1 MRLAKLNCQQD
12 KGEIMLYEDIKKANI
27 LAMKEKDSIARS
39 FYSVLLNKIML
50 ENIKKREKGG
60 QVEDAD
66 IFNILQKTIK
76 ELEEEKVNYSKVG
89 NSEEVENISKQIEIA
104 KKYLPKLL
112 GRDEI
117 NEIILSLPDKSI
129 PFVMK
134 HFKTNYNG
142 LCDMRM
148 VQEVL
153 KEL

>member
-1 MRLAKLNCQQD
+1 
-12 KGEIMLYEDIKKANI
+12 MLYDEIKKANI
-27 LAMKEKDSIARS
+27 LAMKEKDSVARS

-50 ENIKKREKGG
+50 ENIKKREKGEE
-60 QVEDAD
+60 VADAD

-76 ELEEEKVNYSKVG
+76 ELEEEKTNYSKVG
-89 NSEEVENISKQIEIA
+89 NNEEVEVISKQIEIA

-112 GRDEI
+112 SRDEI
-117 NEIILSLPDKSI
+117 KEIILSLPDKSI

-142 LCDMRM
+142 LCDMRV

-153 KEL
+153 REI

>member
-1 MRLAKLNCQQD
+1 
-12 KGEIMLYEDIKKANI
+12 MLYDEIKKANI
-27 LAMKEKDSIARS
+27 LAMKEKDSVARS

-50 ENIKKREKGG
+50 ENIKKREKG
-60 QVEDAD
+60 EEEADAD

-76 ELEEEKVNYSKVG
+76 ELEEEKANYSKVG
-89 NSEEVENISKQIEIA
+89 NNEEVEVISKQIEIA

-112 GRDEI
+112 SRDEI
-117 NEIILSLPDKSI
+117 KEIILSLPDKSI

-142 LCDMRM
+142 LCDMRV

-153 KEL
+153 REI

>member
-1 MRLAKLNCQQD
+1 
-12 KGEIMLYEDIKKANI
+12 MLYDEIKKANI
-27 LAMKEKDSIARS
+27 LAMKEKDSVARS

-50 ENIKKREKGG
+50 ENIKKREKGEE
-60 QVEDAD
+60 VADAD

-76 ELEEEKVNYSKVG
+76 ELEEEKANYSKVG
-89 NSEEVENISKQIEIA
+89 NNEEVEVIYKQIEIA

-112 GRDEI
+112 SRDEI
-117 NEIILSLPDKSI
+117 KEIILSLPDKSI

-142 LCDMRM
+142 LCDMRV

-153 KEL
+153 REI

>member
-1 MRLAKLNCQQD
+1 
-12 KGEIMLYEDIKKANI
+12 MLYDEIKKANI
-27 LAMKEKDSIARS
+27 LAMKEKDSVARS

-50 ENIKKREKGG
+50 ENIKKREKGEE
-60 QVEDAD
+60 VADAD

-76 ELEEEKVNYSKVG
+76 ELEEEKANYSKVG
-89 NSEEVENISKQIEIA
+89 NNEEVEVISKQIEIA

-112 GRDEI
+112 SRDEI
-117 NEIILSLPDKSI
+117 KEIILSLPDKSI

-142 LCDMRM
+142 LCDMRV

-153 KEL
+153 REI

>member
-1 MRLAKLNCQQD
+1 
-12 KGEIMLYEDIKKANI
+12 MLYDEIKKANI
-27 LAMKEKDSIARS
+27 LAMKEKDSEARS

-50 ENIKKREKGG
+50 ENIKKREKGEE
-60 QVEDAD
+60 VADAD

-76 ELEEEKVNYSKVG
+76 ELEEEKANYSKVG
-89 NSEEVENISKQIEIA
+89 NNEEVEVISKQIEIA

-112 GRDEI
+112 SKNEI
-117 NEIILSLPDKSI
+117 KEIILSLPDKSI

-142 LCDMRM
+142 LCDMRV

-153 KEL
+153 REI

>member
-1 MRLAKLNCQQD
+1 
-12 KGEIMLYEDIKKANI
+12 MLYDEIKKANI
-27 LAMKEKDSIARS
+27 LAMKEKDSVARS

-50 ENIKKREKGG
+50 ENIKKREKGEE
-60 QVEDAD
+60 VADAD

-76 ELEEEKVNYSKVG
+76 ELEEEKANYSKVG
-89 NSEEVENISKQIEIA
+89 NNEEVEVISKQIEIA

-112 GRDEI
+112 SKDEI
-117 NEIILSLPDKSI
+117 KEIILSLPDKRI

-142 LCDMRM
+142 LCDMRV

-153 KEL
+153 REI

>member
-1 MRLAKLNCQQD
+1 
-12 KGEIMLYEDIKKANI
+12 MLYDEIKKANI
-27 LAMKEKDSIARS
+27 LAMKEKDSVARS

-50 ENIKKREKGG
+50 ENIKKREKGEE
-60 QVEDAD
+60 VADAD

-76 ELEEEKVNYSKVG
+76 ELEEEKANYSKVG
-89 NSEEVENISKQIEIA
+89 NNEEAEVISKQIEIA

-112 GRDEI
+112 SRDEI
-117 NEIILSLPDKSI
+117 KEIILSLPDKSI

-142 LCDMRM
+142 LCDMRV

-153 KEL
+153 REI

>member
-1 MRLAKLNCQQD
+1 
-12 KGEIMLYEDIKKANI
+12 MLYDEIKKANI
-27 LAMKEKDSIARS
+27 LAMKEKDSVARS

-50 ENIKKREKGG
+50 ENIKKREKGEE
-60 QVEDAD
+60 VADAD

-76 ELEEEKVNYSKVG
+76 ELEEEKTNYSKVG
-89 NSEEVENISKQIEIA
+89 NNEEVEIISKQIEIA

-112 GRDEI
+112 SRDEI
-117 NEIILSLPDKSI
+117 KEIILSLPDKSI

-142 LCDMRM
+142 LCDMRV

-153 KEL
+153 REI

>member
-1 MRLAKLNCQQD
+1 
-12 KGEIMLYEDIKKANI
+12 MLYDEIKKANI
-27 LAMKEKDSIARS
+27 LAMKEKDSEARS

-50 ENIKKREKGG
+50 ENIKKREKGEE
-60 QVEDAD
+60 VADAD

-76 ELEEEKVNYSKVG
+76 ELEEEKANYSKVG
-89 NSEEVENISKQIEIA
+89 NNEEVEVISKQIEIA

-112 GRDEI
+112 SKDEI
-117 NEIILSLPDKSI
+117 KEIILSLPDKSI

-142 LCDMRM
+142 LCDMRV

-153 KEL
+153 REI

>member
-1 MRLAKLNCQQD
+1 
-12 KGEIMLYEDIKKANI
+12 MLYDEIKKANI
-27 LAMKEKDSIARS
+27 LAMKEKDSVARS

-50 ENIKKREKGG
+50 ENIKKREKGEE
-60 QVEDAD
+60 VADAD

-76 ELEEEKVNYSKVG
+76 ELEEEKANYSKVG
-89 NSEEVENISKQIEIA
+89 NNEEAEIISKQIEIA

-112 GRDEI
+112 SRDEI
-117 NEIILSLPDKSI
+117 KEIILSLPDKSI

-142 LCDMRM
+142 LCDMRV

-153 KEL
+153 REI

>member
-1 MRLAKLNCQQD
+1 
-12 KGEIMLYEDIKKANI
+12 MLYDEIKKANI
-27 LAMKEKDSIARS
+27 LAMKEKDSVARS

-50 ENIKKREKGG
+50 ENIKKREKGEE
-60 QVEDAD
+60 VADAD

-76 ELEEEKVNYSKVG
+76 ELEEEKANYSKVG
-89 NSEEVENISKQIEIA
+89 NNEEVEIISKQIEIA

-112 GRDEI
+112 SRDEI
-117 NEIILSLPDKSI
+117 KEIILSLPDKSI

-142 LCDMRM
+142 LCDMRV

-153 KEL
+153 REI

>member
-1 MRLAKLNCQQD
+1 
-12 KGEIMLYEDIKKANI
+12 MLYDEIKKANI
-27 LAMKEKDSIARS
+27 LAMKEKDSVARS

-50 ENIKKREKGG
+50 ENIKKREKGEE
-60 QVEDAD
+60 VADAD

-76 ELEEEKVNYSKVG
+76 ELEEEKANYSKVG
-89 NSEEVENISKQIEIA
+89 NNEEVEVISKQIEIA

-112 GRDEI
+112 SKDEI
-117 NEIILSLPDKSI
+117 KEIILSLPDKSI

-142 LCDMRM
+142 LCDMRV

-153 KEL
+153 REI